1 MTQPNMKF
9 ALAAIAFAGTLTGC
23 AHATPEVPKVTA
35 SMIARH
41 EISTVPVDPGTIV
54 RSATYTPSGKV
65 LVTFAKSAEQDER
78 LVDLA
83 TMDDDGQNFRPF
95 FSARIPDRPK
105 DNGLRFMIFPDN
117 RRVFLGDFIIECT
130 ASLEA
135 CQDAK
140 LTPVNYPL
148 QVADGDFIAHRW
160 SEMIVA
166 PDNRHVSWNALL
178 SNFAVV
184 VFTGE
189 LHRGKDAYDIV
200 DVRIVSTL
208 DPFAPDPAHPD
219 GVLPKPFLGGEVKQF
234 VDGGTAISM
243 VGAVR
248 RDLPDSVTQSLVT
261 GTKEAITDTPGY
273 TETTIFSPDEKLG
286 ITMTT
291 RFSKATDLAVLG
303 LVPRPYPDSLQMG
316 LAMMAYTHSVT
327 GVRRERPGSIG
338 PALIDIEASKRQAG
352 YQGIDLNTDQDWVY
366 YSPMSWSPDGKK
378 AMWVEGRRSGGSLR
392 IQTVFL
398 PDYHPAPPVPAQIT
412 PSRLPGAITDLSVVK
427 AYAQAASNI
436 DVKVY
441 GRHSG
446 YLTYRRTPTGLFE
459 KTYVDYS
466 DDGQSVYSGSER
478 MEANPSGRS
487 TYTADVQLTGPKPGV
502 MKLKVTFGPLG
513 GRQPAALIFA
523 ADEMGVPLSHGY
535 AQYDGH
541 RIDVDGLAP

>member
-1 MTQPNMKF
+1 M
-9 ALAAIAFAGTLTGC
+9 LG
-23 AHATPEVPKVTA
+23 
-35 SMIARH
+35 RH

-65 LVTFAKSAEQDER
+65 LVSFAKSAEQDER
-78 LVDLA
+78 QVELA
-83 TMDDDGQNFRPF
+83 TMDDDGKSFRPF

-117 RRVFLGDFIIECT
+117 RRVFLGDFIIECA
-130 ASLEA
+130 ASLET

-140 LTPVNYPL
+140 LTPVNYPPE
-148 QVADGDFIAHRW
+148 VADGDFIAHRW

-178 SNFAVV
+178 SNYAVV

-200 DVRIVSTL
+200 DAHIVSTL
-208 DPFAPDPAHPD
+208 DPFTPDPAHPD

-234 VDGGTAISM
+234 VGGGTAISM

-248 RDLPDSVTQSLVT
+248 RDVPDSVVQTLVT
-261 GTKEAITDTPGY
+261 GMKEAITDTPGY

-291 RFSKATDLAVLG
+291 RFSKATDLAILG

-316 LAMMAYTHSVT
+316 LAMMAYTYAVT
-327 GVRRERPGSIG
+327 GVRRDRPGSIG

-378 AMWVEGRRSGGSLR
+378 AIWLEGRRNGGSLR

-412 PSRLPGAITDLSVVK
+412 PSRLPGAIADLSVVK

-446 YLTYRRTPTGLFE
+446 YLVYRRTPTGLFE

-466 DDGQSVYSGSER
+466 DDGQSVYSGRER
-478 MEANPSGRS
+478 MEANPRGRS
-487 TYTADVQLTGPKPGV
+487 TYTADVQLKGPRPGV
-502 MKLKVTFGPLG
+502 MNLKITFGPLG
-513 GRQPAALIFA
+513 GAKPAALIFS
-523 ADEMGVPLSHGY
+523 ADENGAPLSRGH
-535 AQYDGH
+535 AQYDGQ
-541 RIDVDGLAP
+541 RIDVDALVP